1 MKKQVDKS
9 EKTLTEKVRSS
20 LVLKLNVKMTG
31 ILLSAFLAINLV
43 VTLLFFG
50 VIFWKAEEGVQRFL
64 HMHAIPQT
72 RDEVQMAERF
82 GYEIQQVDEL
92 GRGVKLPTSLQ
103 QYMALE
109 AEDTYRWIASPG
121 LFPWVGPS
129 ARIDNTFY
137 FITFTLNGKAYQVSY
152 PMNTDL
158 RLFLTLL
165 LIMVVFESIYLAS
178 SLGKNT
184 KVLRKTLK
192 PLTDLAETAQI
203 LQQDMEETGGFA
215 QGSELKNLAGV
226 LGDIDVDRL
235 DRRIAVDSTQHE
247 LKDLATAINDMLN
260 RINQSYQ
267 TQARFV
273 SDASH
278 ELRTPISV
286 IQGYVNLLD
295 RWGKQDEKV
304 MQESIDAIKEET
316 DSMKNLVEQLLFL
329 ARGDNETMKLQ
340 YQNIDLCHVVE
351 EIIREARLIDPHHDF
366 QMSLPEVAYITGDRQ
381 LIKQAVRILVDNSM
395 KYSPAGESI
404 KLRVLNEA
412 QEIRIQV
419 QDNGIGIAPE
429 DLSHIFDR
437 FYRSDESR
445 ARKTGGAGL
454 GLAIAKW
461 IVERHQGHFQVV
473 SRVDIGTRI
482 TVVIPAAKDGPS

>member
-1 MKKQVDKS
+1 MKKQAGKP
-9 EKTLTEKVRSS
+9 EKTLTGKVRSS

-31 ILLSAFLAINLV
+31 MLLSAFMAINLV
-43 VTLLFFG
+43 VSFLFFG
-50 VIFWKAEEGVQRFL
+50 VVFWKAEEGVQRYL
-64 HMHAIPQT
+64 HVHGIPQI

-82 GYEIQQVDEL
+82 GYEIQQVYEL
-92 GRGVKLPTSLQ
+92 GRGVKLPASLQ

-109 AEDTYRWIASPG
+109 AEDTYRWMTTPG
-121 LFPWVGPS
+121 LFPWVGPRE
-129 ARIDNTFY
+129 RINNTFY
-137 FITFTLNGKAYQVSY
+137 YVTFTLNGTAYQVSY
-152 PMNTDL
+152 RLNTDIHM
-158 RLFLTLL
+158 FLTLL
-165 LIMVVFESIYLAS
+165 LIAVAFELIYLVS

-184 KVLRKTLK
+184 KILRKTLK

-203 LQQDMEETGGFA
+203 LQKDMGESGGFT

-247 LKDLATAINDMLN
+247 LKDLAAAINDMLN

-267 TQARFV
+267 TQVRFV

-329 ARGDNETMKLQ
+329 ARGDNETMQLQ
-340 YQNIDLCHVVE
+340 HQSIDLCLVVE
-351 EIIREARLIDPHHDF
+351 EVIREARLIDPHHTF
-366 QMSLPEVAYITGDRQ
+366 QLNLPEVAYIKGDRQ
-381 LIKQAVRILVDNSM
+381 LIKQAVRILVDNSI
-395 KYSPAGESI
+395 KYTPAGESI
-404 KLRVLNEA
+404 KLGVVKDK
-412 QEIRIQV
+412 QELRIQV
-419 QDNGIGIAPE
+419 QDNGIGIASE
-429 DLSHIFDR
+429 DLEHIFDR

-461 IVERHQGHFQVV
+461 IVEKHQGHFQVV

-482 TVVIPAAKDGPS
+482 TLVFPADKNHQS

>member
-1 MKKQVDKS
+1 MKKQAGKS
-9 EKTLTEKVRSS
+9 EKTLTGKVRSS

-31 ILLSAFLAINLV
+31 MLLSAFLAINLV
-43 VTLLFFG
+43 VSLLFFG
-50 VIFWKAEEGVQRFL
+50 VIFWKVEEGVQRYL
-64 HMHAIPQT
+64 LMHDITYVLNEAQIT
-72 RDEVQMAERF
+72 EGF
-82 GYEIQQVDEL
+82 GFEIHQVDEL
-92 GRGVKLPTSLQ
+92 GRGVKLPVSLQ
-103 QYMALE
+103 RFMALE
-109 AEDTYRWIASPG
+109 AEDAYRWVSTPG
-121 LFPWVGPS
+121 LFPWKGPVE
-129 ARIDNTFY
+129 RIDNSFYYTAFTFNN
-137 FITFTLNGKAYQVSY
+137 TAYQVNYRLSK
-152 PMNTDL
+152 DI

-165 LIMVVFESIYLAS
+165 LVMVVFELIYLVS

-184 KVLRKTLK
+184 KILRETLK
-192 PLTDLAETAQI
+192 PLTELAETAKI
-203 LQQDMEETGGFA
+203 LQKDMGDSAGFA

-247 LKDLATAINDMLN
+247 LKDLATAINNMLN

-267 TQARFV
+267 TQVRFV

-316 DSMKNLVEQLLFL
+316 DSMKTLVEQLLFL

-340 YQNIDLCHVVE
+340 RQSIDLCRVVD
-351 EIIREARLIDPHHDF
+351 EIIREARLIDPQHIFH
-366 QMSLPEVAYITGDRQ
+366 MNLPEAAYITGDRQ

-395 KYSPAGESI
+395 KYTPAGESI
-404 KLRVLNEA
+404 QLRVVNDE
-412 QEIRIQV
+412 QEVRIQV

-429 DLSHIFDR
+429 ELSHIFDR

-482 TVVIPAAKDGPS
+482 TVVLPAEKNHPS